1 MMISDDEELML
12 DWIGALCGLE
22 GELEDFRIR
31 EDILD
36 VGFIARSSVGL
47 ASLWSL
53 MPQIRK
59 EKMLDSKHGVLL
71 GLCVMESFLFR

>member
-12 DWIGALCGLE
+12 DWIGALLVWKV
-22 GELEDFRIR
+22 ELEDFRIR

-47 ASLWSL
+47 TSLWSF

-59 EKMLDSKHGVLL
+59 ENVGFEAWSSL
-71 GLCVMESFLFR
+71 GLCVMESFLIR

>member
-22 GELEDFRIR
+22 GELEDFRIH

-36 VGFIARSSVGL
+36 VSFVARSSVGL
-47 ASLWSL
+47 VSLWSF
-53 MPQIRK
+53 MPQTRK
-59 EKMLDSKHGVLL
+59 EKLLNSKHGVSWGSAL
-71 GLCVMESFLFR
+71 